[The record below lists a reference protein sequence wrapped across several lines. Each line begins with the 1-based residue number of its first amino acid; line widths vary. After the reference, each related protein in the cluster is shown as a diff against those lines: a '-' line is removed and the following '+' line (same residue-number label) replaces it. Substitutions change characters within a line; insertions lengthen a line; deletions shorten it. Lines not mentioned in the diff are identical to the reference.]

1 MRLEQSGLCLVPRCP
16 SPQSMPQPELH
27 RGWKEED
34 AEGEEL
40 FGETS
45 ISFFSYLYPNLPAAW
60 LVSA

>member
-1 MRLEQSGLCLVPRCP
+1 
-16 SPQSMPQPELH
+16 MPQPELH